1 MPLARSA
8 NTRNVPNLHSSQP
21 NTGRSVGL
29 GISPPLPPITPR
41 ISQLREEPSTQLNSQ
56 ASLWAQGRA
65 GHEALAEA
73 SHWLVAHDGRRMIDS
88 ENVDKASAGGELTAR
103 SLKSMTAP
111 ARRLVAASGA
121 ITAREVRKAGKED
134 ISLLQPLTKEEKEMK
149 RVLELIS
156 EKASQKFSTVREAM
170 RHLDADLTGTVDRS
184 EVRYFFRGYDFS
196 DDVADRFFDF
206 LDRERKEEL
215 DYPQFVNFLRPYLQG
230 AVNGNP
236 LGARSLTNQAGQLDA
251 ITAKNTTQVSLEE
264 VWLQHHEMLKL
275 IGSKARDRFGN
286 LQQAFRYVD
295 GDKTGTI
302 TRSEMHY
309 FFRVFNLPETV
320 ADGFF
325 DIMDAGRTGLVKYK
339 EFEMCLRPY
348 LEPDKVVKTRR
359 VTKAETPMPGDSLPP
374 TAPPSAE
381 GFRPRPLA
389 EPQPKA
395 AIQMSTDSL
404 VQSLQPGDSGY
415 VNAEIRA
422 ELRSLMQ
429 DIGQK
434 LPLKFKHARD
444 AFRPLDL
451 QRNGMINKNEM
462 RAFFR
467 GFGQPQDVA
476 DRVFDLI
483 DDQDLG
489 QIEFDAFMRHFDAV
503 LGPAFRS
510 AKRQPLIP
518 VEDPSLAKEVND
530 IADVILTRLATKYRN
545 VQEAFRALDLNKDG
559 KVSLHEMKVFIKQ
572 FNLPAGSADKF
583 FQACDTDG
591 SGFIAY
597 SEFVQLFAYK
607 G

>member
-8 NTRNVPNLHSSQP
+8 HTHNVPNLHGSRP

-29 GISPPLPPITPR
+29 GISPCPLPPITPR
-41 ISQLREEPSTQLNSQ
+41 LSQLKEDSAQL
-56 ASLWAQGRA
+56 ASRTSLFAGGGRA

-73 SHWLVAHDGRRMIDS
+73 SHWLVAHDGRRMMDS
-88 ENVDKASAGGELTAR
+88 EPVEKTAAGAELTAR

-134 ISLLQPLTKEEKEMK
+134 GSLLQPLTKEEKEMK

-196 DDVADRFFDF
+196 DDVADRFFDH

-236 LGARSLTNQAGQLDA
+236 LGARSLTNQAGQIDA
-251 ITAKNTTQVSLEE
+251 ISSKGKTREVSLEQVRLE
-264 VWLQHHEMLKL
+264 NHDLLKL
-275 IGSKARDRFGN
+275 IGSKARERFGN

-295 GDKTGTI
+295 GEKTGSI
-302 TRSEMHY
+302 TRSEMRY
-309 FFRVFNLPETV
+309 FFRVFNLPATV
-320 ADGFF
+320 ADDFF
-325 DIMDAGRTGLVKYK
+325 DIMDSGRTGLVKYK
-339 EFEMCLRPY
+339 EFDMCLRPY
-348 LEPDKVVKTRR
+348 LEPDKVMKNRKIN
-359 VTKAETPMPGDSLPP
+359 KAETPMPGDSLPP
-374 TAPPSAE
+374 TAPSSSE
-381 GFRPRPLA
+381 GPRPTADPEQRGLLQA
-389 EPQPKA
+389 
-395 AIQMSTDSL
+395 STDSL
-404 VQSLQPGDSGY
+404 LNALQPGDSGY
-415 VNAEIRA
+415 INAEIRA
-422 ELRSLMQ
+422 ELRTLMQ

-451 QRNGMINKNEM
+451 ERNGMINKNEM

-467 GFGQPQDVA
+467 GFGQPEDVA
-476 DRVFDLI
+476 DRVFDLL

-518 VEDPSLAKEVND
+518 VDDPSLAKEVND
-530 IADVILTRLATKYRN
+530 IAEVILTRLATKYRN

-583 FQACDTDG
+583 FIACDTDG

-597 SEFVQLFAYK
+597 NEFVQLFSHK